1 MIEMTSAQYDEE
13 IRELYKKNIMG
24 STKIETLYGKV
35 RKSREKIDQVLND
48 FLTYQKEFESILI
61 IKKCR
66 PVKLRFSRKI
76 METRLDCYKKYLL
89 HLQSV
94 IEGLEREIRGFRIRE
109 KEHKK
114 NAKIAG
120 VGVLQKHNTYADQL
134 RKKIAMLETQIAKD
148 LRIKMKE
155 GSPGKKSKSIGRRK
169 NKKNNPKQTNNLAT
183 NLKNAKEELKDRD
196 DQLNLLRDMLRS
208 STQENSMKD
217 KEIERL
223 SK

>member
-1 MIEMTSAQYDEE
+1 
-13 IRELYKKNIMG
+13 
-24 STKIETLYGKV
+24 
-35 RKSREKIDQVLND
+35 
-48 FLTYQKEFESILI
+48 
-61 IKKCR
+61 
-66 PVKLRFSRKI
+66 

-114 NAKIAG
+114 KAKIAG

-134 RKKIAMLETQIAKD
+134 RKKITMLETQIAKD

-169 NKKNNPKQTNNLAT
+169 NKNNNPKQTNNLAT